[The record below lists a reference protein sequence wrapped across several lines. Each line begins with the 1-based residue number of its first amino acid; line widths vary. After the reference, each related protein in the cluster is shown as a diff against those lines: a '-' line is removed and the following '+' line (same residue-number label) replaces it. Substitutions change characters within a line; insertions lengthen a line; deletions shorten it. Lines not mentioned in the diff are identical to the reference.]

1 MRFLIDAQLPYRLK
15 AWFVAKGFD
24 ATHTSDLPHQNLT
37 EDYEIA
43 SIADQSQSIVITK
56 DSDFLKLK
64 ILQDKPKQ
72 LLLITT
78 GNIGNNQ
85 LLALFEQNLET
96 VLRLFESY
104 DVVEIN
110 NSFVIGHSFE

>member
-1 MRFLIDAQLPYRLK
+1 MQFLIDAQLPYRLK
-15 AWFVAKGFD
+15 VWLLSSGFN
-24 ATHTSDLPHQNLT
+24 AIHTSDLPKQNLT
-37 EDYEIA
+37 EDFEIA
-43 SIADQSQSIVITK
+43 QIADLEQRIVITK

-64 ILQDKPKQ
+64 ILRNIPQK

-78 GNIGNNQ
+78 GNIGNNE
-85 LLALFEQNLET
+85 LLALFERNFAT
-96 VLRLFESY
+96 AIKLFASY

>member
-1 MRFLIDAQLPYRLK
+1 MQFLIDAQLPYRLK
-15 AWFVAKGFD
+15 TWLLSSGFD
-24 ATHTSDLPHQNLT
+24 ALHTSDLPKQNLT

-43 SIADQSQSIVITK
+43 HIADAQIRIVITK

-64 ILQDKPKQ
+64 ILQNIPQK

-78 GNIGNNQ
+78 GNIGNKE
-85 LLALFEQNLET
+85 LLALFERNFATAIQ
-96 VLRLFESY
+96 LFTSF